1 MNNYNDIIL
10 EKRYIPRCAM
20 SREDRAAQF
29 SAFAA
34 LTGFDGVILETG
46 RLTDGFID
54 MDDGELL
61 VMNAVLCRLM
71 EQIHEKPTVQLT
83 WFRADDRKEGGAY
96 VPYTGNLKKIDEYN
110 RVLIFTDGTRI
121 SIDTLTEINWL
132 QLPGNLL

>member
-1 MNNYNDIIL
+1 M
-10 EKRYIPRCAM
+10 
-20 SREDRAAQF
+20 
-29 SAFAA
+29 
-34 LTGFDGVILETG
+34 ETG

>member
-1 MNNYNDIIL
+1 MNQYNDIIN

-46 RLTDGFID
+46 RLTDRFVD

-61 VMNAVLCRLM
+61 VMNDTLCRLM
-71 EQIHEKPTVQLT
+71 EQIHDQPMVQLT

-96 VPYTGNLKKIDEYN
+96 VPYTGRLKRIDEYN
-110 RVLIFTDGTRI
+110 RLLIFTDGTQI
-121 SIDTLTEINWL
+121 AIDTLVQIK
-132 QLPGNLL
+132 

>member
-1 MNNYNDIIL
+1 MNNYNDIIH

-46 RLTDGFID
+46 RLTDRFVD

-61 VMNAVLCRLM
+61 VMNAALCRLM
-71 EQIHEKPTVQLT
+71 EQIHEQPVVQLT

-96 VPYTGNLKKIDEYN
+96 VPYTGRLKRIDEYN
-110 RVLIFTDGTRI
+110 RLLIFIDGTQI
-121 SIDTLTEINWL
+121 SIDTLVEIR
-132 QLPGNLL
+132 